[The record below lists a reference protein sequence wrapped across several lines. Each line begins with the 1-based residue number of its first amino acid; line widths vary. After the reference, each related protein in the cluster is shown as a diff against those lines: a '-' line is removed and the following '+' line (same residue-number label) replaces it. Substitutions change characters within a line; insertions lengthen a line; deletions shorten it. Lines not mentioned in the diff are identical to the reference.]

1 MRTTLSIFAVLL
13 AASVLAPAGRAQAS
27 VPVRRPVENLSGSY
41 ARFSAS
47 LTYSQPFS
55 NPTRS
60 STSVQLQTSVL
71 VPDRGEASLG
81 GSSSLREGR
90 NEFGTPLLGKTTGL
104 NRGLGNVGSSRSTRS
119 TRGSVRVRIIRLAEE
134 EERQTGVGP

>member
-1 MRTTLSIFAVLL
+1 MRASLSILAVLL
-13 AASVLAPAGRAQAS
+13 VASVFAPAARAQAS

-41 ARFSAS
+41 ALFSAS
-47 LTYSQPFS
+47 LTYRQPVS
-55 NPTRS
+55 NSIRS
-60 STSVQLQTSVL
+60 STSIQLQTSVL

-90 NEFGTPLLGKTTGL
+90 NEFGTPVLGKAPGL